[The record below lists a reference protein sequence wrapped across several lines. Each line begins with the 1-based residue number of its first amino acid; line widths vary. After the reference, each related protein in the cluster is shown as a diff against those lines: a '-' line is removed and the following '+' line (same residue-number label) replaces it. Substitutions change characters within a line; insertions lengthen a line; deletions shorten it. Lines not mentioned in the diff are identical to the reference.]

1 MSLPSLDQESNLP
14 IPLSPGLAPCAST
27 PKGVTDDVLVSAN
40 LPTTL
45 NDLYELD
52 VCEQSD
58 IACELDISITPEV
71 EPRDL
76 DESQEVVSQE
86 LCDEVTE
93 LTILDF
99 DDDILY
105 AEYESFSYEI
115 DVTEGL
121 VVGSHVEY
129 ESFSFDSIIP
139 DLLFKFDDNL
149 LCAEYESFSYE
160 FETHGSSDDGFC
172 ADYESFSFDPIQTDF
187 LSEYYKSEF
196 VKSEIIATKNFALDQ
211 TYTHIG
217 LDRLVSTHSFA

>member
-76 DESQEVVSQE
+76 AESQEDISQE

-93 LTILDF
+93 PTILDF
-99 DDDILY
+99 EDDILSIK
-105 AEYESFSYEI
+105 YESY
-115 DVTEGL
+115 
-121 VVGSHVEY
+121 HA
-129 ESFSFDSIIP
+129 
-139 DLLFKFDDNL
+139 DLM
-149 LCAEYESFSYE
+149 SM
-160 FETHGSSDDGFC
+160 
-172 ADYESFSFDPIQTDF
+172 
-187 LSEYYKSEF
+187 
-196 VKSEIIATKNFALDQ
+196 
-211 TYTHIG
+211 
-217 LDRLVSTHSFA
+217 

>member
-1 MSLPSLDQESNLP
+1 M
-14 IPLSPGLAPCAST
+14 
-27 PKGVTDDVLVSAN
+27 
-40 LPTTL
+40 
-45 NDLYELD
+45 
-52 VCEQSD
+52 
-58 IACELDISITPEV
+58 
-71 EPRDL
+71 
-76 DESQEVVSQE
+76 
-86 LCDEVTE
+86 
-93 LTILDF
+93 DF

-217 LDRLVSTHSFA
+217 LDRLMNLAPILLPRLFIHANIVFKPMTSILSCSEYVHFLSNRAQLFDELKRALTLCFIGYVDVFFLASTHCFSLLSYY